1 MIKKNPLFT
10 NQTILISMAVFALLQ
25 MSACGKSKETK
36 TLSAPNPPSTTTTA
50 PVPTTDTEQP
60 TGTTTTAMPAGQ
72 GSGGN
77 TTMNGAPAPTLP
89 PGTQATGTQA
99 QPGTQTPGAAP
110 AGQPPQSPLQSDD
123 VTIVEGSV
131 GENNSDQ
138 TLAPL
143 PAAPTG
149 RPGSYNGANSTEE
162 DYTNNSSVL
171 RPPLEESV
179 SNSAIGLKFD
189 EAEAVKT
196 GGKQDNLFFTSA
208 GRDGL
213 MEEFRSYNKKVAVEQ
228 QKMNQSLASA
238 VVSAKI
244 RRSSGSGEIFVDLIM
259 NEFGKMQS
267 YKLKGTDDGSK
278 MNLSLVSGS
287 GDLEFQG
294 GFLKCTDKDN
304 GCENA
309 YTKMKFSG
317 AYSRVIF
324 RNSYA
329 DSNYL
334 IYQNRSQSSPSGFN
348 LWNNYVIN
356 KTSGAATSQKMDYIQ
371 VSSFEV
377 VNGRAGMGAMIL
389 TKDQDMVSL
398 SIPLVA
404 GASGAKVSAE
414 VLKISDLSKN
424 YNLSALAG
432 QYSERLVQALNTVKL
447 VGNNGKGQLRLEMNF
462 SGDSTASKMWLD
474 LSRVQKSTMT
484 VDDVR
489 GFEAKVKNF

>member
-1 MIKKNPLFT
+1 MMKKNQFFT
-10 NQTILISMAVFALLQ
+10 NQTILISMAIFALLQ

-36 TLSAPNPPSTTTTA
+36 TLSAPNPPPTTTTTS
-50 PVPTTDTEQP
+50 PVPAGTQQP
-60 TGTTTTAMPAGQ
+60 TSTTATPAPSPTSTSPVPVGQ
-72 GSGGN
+72 QGN
-77 TTMNGAPAPTLP
+77 VVNNGAPAPTLP
-89 PGTQATGTQA
+89 PGTQ
-99 QPGTQTPGAAP
+99 QPAPQIPPGESSIAGQAP
-110 AGQPPQSPLQSDD
+110 ANQPS
-123 VTIVEGSV
+123 IIEGSV
-131 GENNSDQ
+131 GDNNSDQ

-149 RPGSYNGANSTEE
+149 RPGSYGGGNSVDEN
-162 DYTNNSSVL
+162 YTNNSSVL
-171 RPPLEESV
+171 RPPLEDSQ
-179 SNSAIGLKFD
+179 SNTAIGLKFD
-189 EAEAVKT
+189 ESEVVKT
-196 GGKQDNLFFTSA
+196 GGKQDSLFFTSA

-213 MEEFRSYNKKVAVEQ
+213 MDEFRSYNKKVGADQ
-228 QKMNQSLASA
+228 QKMNQNLASA
-238 VVSAKI
+238 IVSAKI

-259 NEFGKMQS
+259 DEFGKMQS

-334 IYQNRSQSSPSGFN
+334 IYQNPGKSSPSGFN
-348 LWNNYVIN
+348 LWNSYVIN
-356 KTSGAATSQKMDYIQ
+356 KTSGASTSQKMDYIQ

-404 GASGAKVSAE
+404 SASGSKVSAQ

-424 YNLSALAG
+424 YSLAPLAG
-432 QYSERLVQALNTVKL
+432 QYSQRLVQALNNVKL

-462 SGDSTASKMWLD
+462 SGDSSDSKMWLD

-489 GFEAKVKNF
+489 SFEAKVKNF